1 MNFTDNRHGAIKP
14 AGNHASVRTTG
25 LLLGVP
31 LVMLLSSLSI
41 VQAAHADTK
50 KPAVAASATN
60 HAALLLE
67 VRKNLTQ
74 SGKYSASDIEGIIAE
89 LRNKSMIEI
98 QAMVDFAGSKATGA
112 DRLIAGSGS
121 DARDRAGE
129 LTGRSG
135 VSGTSGSASE
145 RGINQALTPGVND
158 TRGQTSSCS
167 ACDAAPEQGF
177 FDWLLGSKERNGADQ
192 LDSGAPP
199 TPKGA
204 THYPASNGDHI
215 YVFKDK
221 SVSIVRRGKETE
233 YLNSNQRLVDSNG
246 NAKEPR
252 PDGDKSGGFTAADV
266 RRVAALLGSKSEPDP
281 NSSKGGTGGGVD
293 STRTNRTGTVGLYT
307 ESATGTYTSKADV
320 LEIIRI
326 SVEKL
331 QGPQVGK

>member
-1 MNFTDNRHGAIKP
+1 MNFIDKRHGAIKP

-31 LVMLLSSLSI
+31 LAMLLSSLSI

-60 HAALLLE
+60 HAALLVE
-67 VRKNLTQ
+67 VRKNLAQ

-89 LRNKSMIEI
+89 LRNKSMEEI

-112 DRLIAGSGS
+112 ERLLGPGTAQ

-135 VSGTSGSASE
+135 GGGGGESASQ
-145 RGINQALTPGVND
+145 RSINQALTPGLND
-158 TRGQTSSCS
+158 TRGQNKAEASCN
-167 ACDAAPEQGF
+167 ACESTPPPPG
-177 FDWLLGSKERNGADQ
+177 KHRNGAEMV
-192 LDSGAPP
+192 DSEPPPAPA
-199 TPKGA
+199 GSRLVEA
-204 THYPASNGDHI
+204 ANGDNI
-215 YVFKDK
+215 YIFSDK
-221 SVSIVRRGKETE
+221 SVGIVRPDGTTE
-233 YLNSNQRLVDSNG
+233 YLNSRQRLVDKG
-246 NAKEPR
+246 GDKKEPT
-252 PDGDKSGGFTAADV
+252 PDGVKSSGFTAADV

-281 NSSKGGTGGGVD
+281 NSDNGGTGGGVND
-293 STRTNRTGTVGLYT
+293 SKANRTGTLGLYT
-307 ESATGTYTSKADV
+307 ESGTTTYVSRADV
-320 LEIIRI
+320 KEVIRI